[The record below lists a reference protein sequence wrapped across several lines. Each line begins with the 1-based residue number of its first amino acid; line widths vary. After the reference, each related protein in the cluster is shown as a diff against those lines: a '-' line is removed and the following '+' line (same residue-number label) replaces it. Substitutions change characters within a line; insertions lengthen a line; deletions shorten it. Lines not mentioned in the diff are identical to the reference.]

1 MPFNLTMPKLSPTM
15 EAGTIVKW
23 HKKEGDFLQSGDLLF
38 EVATDKAVVE
48 HQALDEGW
56 LRKILLLEG
65 EEGNVNDPV
74 AILTE
79 EKEEDITEYLKKI
92 EEGRKKQE
100 NEIQSASEVNH
111 PAEEKKI
118 PPSSGFLSPQFFP
131 EPPLKD
137 VYPFQAQDDLK
148 ASPLAKKL
156 AKEKGLDLSHVKGSG
171 PRGRIVSRDLDKAP
185 QAPKIID
192 KKKLSSL
199 TAGAYEEI
207 PLSPIRKTIG
217 QRLQESKTFIPHFYV
232 TSVIDAEPLIECK
245 EQLKA
250 YGFKITVNDLF
261 VKATALALREHME
274 MNRGFHSVNQSIIQ
288 FQTVDLAIAVSLA
301 EGLITP
307 IIRHA
312 DCKNL
317 AEIASE
323 IKALAQ
329 KAKEG
334 KLKTEEYKG
343 GSFTI
348 SNLGMYGVS
357 NFQAIINPPQSA
369 ILAIGGI
376 QEIPVVKQEK
386 IVPGKTISLTLS
398 VDHRVIDGA
407 TAAVFL
413 QTLKRNVENPA
424 GLLFF
429 IN

>member
-1 MPFNLTMPKLSPTM
+1 MPFSLTMPKLSPTM
-15 EAGTIVKW
+15 EEGTIVKW
-23 HKKEGDFLQSGDLLF
+23 YKKEGDQIHSGDLLF

-56 LRKILLLEG
+56 LRKILLSEG
-65 EEGNVNDPV
+65 EEGRVNDPV

-79 EKEEDITEYLKKI
+79 EKEEEIAGYLKKI
-92 EEGRKKQE
+92 EEGQKKE
-100 NEIQSASEVNH
+100 EVVATPPERVSES
-111 PAEEKKI
+111 PKTQGGT
-118 PPSSGFLSPQFFP
+118 PQGFVSPQFFP

-137 VYPFQAQDDLK
+137 VYPFQENENFK
-148 ASPLAKKL
+148 ASPLAKRL
-156 AKEKGLDLSHVKGSG
+156 AKEKGIDLSRVKGSG
-171 PRGRIVSRDLDKAP
+171 PRGRIISTDLNTAP
-185 QAPKIID
+185 PASKLID

-199 TAGAYEEI
+199 TAGSYQEV
-207 PLSPIRKTIG
+207 PLSPLRKAIG

-232 TSVIDAEPLIECK
+232 TTVIDAEPLLDFR
-245 EQLKA
+245 EQLKT
-250 YGFKITVNDLF
+250 YDLKITVNDLF
-261 VKATALALREHME
+261 VKACALSLREHME
-274 MNRGFHSVNQSIIQ
+274 MNQGFNSVNQSIIQ
-288 FQTVDLAIAVSLA
+288 FQTVDLAIAVSL
-301 EGLITP
+301 EGGIITP

-317 AEIASE
+317 VEIGSE

-348 SNLGMYGVS
+348 SNLGMYGIS

-376 QEIPVVKQEK
+376 QETVVIKKEK
-386 IVPGKTISLTLS
+386 IVPGKTIDLTLS

-407 TAAVFL
+407 TAALFL
-413 QTLKRNVENPA
+413 QTLKRKIENPA
-424 GLLFF
+424 GLLLFF
-429 IN
+429 